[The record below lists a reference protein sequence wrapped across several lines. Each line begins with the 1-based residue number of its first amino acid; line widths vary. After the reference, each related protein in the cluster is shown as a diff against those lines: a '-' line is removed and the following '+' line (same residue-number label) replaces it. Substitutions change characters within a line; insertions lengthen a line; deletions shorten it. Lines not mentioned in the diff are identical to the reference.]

1 MELQKKTKKYK
12 NPNPPAAC
20 IILCML
26 VLVKQNG
33 QQEQFRSEQPPQG
46 AAGEL
51 KSKWTHTLELGAE
64 WETFKSYTF

>member
-1 MELQKKTKKYK
+1 MYVAATGYIQTRSSGRGMELQKKTKKYK

-51 KSKWTHTLELGAE
+51 KSK
-64 WETFKSYTF
+64 